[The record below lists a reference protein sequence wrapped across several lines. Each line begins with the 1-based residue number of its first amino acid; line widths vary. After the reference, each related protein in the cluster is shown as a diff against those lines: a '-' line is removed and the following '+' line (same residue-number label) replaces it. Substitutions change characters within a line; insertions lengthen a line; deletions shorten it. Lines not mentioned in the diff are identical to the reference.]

1 MKKKT
6 EIKKIIQI
14 EWNEKVI
21 WKNWYK
27 REKKRINTQECHWIF
42 GDIKS
47 GHWPPLKQVYHYN
60 NVVVVI
66 IITIIICDGGGGTG
80 SFRFIFRHLWIPWI
94 YVKYDVDMRKQS
106 IHILWP
112 ASMWCWWCWRKR
124 MLISVIS
131 KRTHLTHTQ
140 FDGFRYFF
148 HVKTSKMFLQRICD
162 GFCAFLG
169 VTMYVPIPLHIFK
182 VIF

>member
-1 MKKKT
+1 MYVDLVWGMVWHSIVKKKT

-14 EWNEKVI
+14 KWNEKVI

-66 IITIIICDGGGGTG
+66 IIICGGGGELVLFG
-80 SFRFIFRHLWIPWI
+80 LFFSI
-94 YVKYDVDMRKQS
+94 YGFHEY
-106 IHILWP
+106 
-112 ASMWCWWCWRKR
+112 MWN
-124 MLISVIS
+124 MLLIWEN
-131 KRTHLTHTQ
+131 RQYT
-140 FDGFRYFF
+140 
-148 HVKTSKMFLQRICD
+148 CD
-162 GFCAFLG
+162 GDVGERGCWLASSVNALTLLTLKPMAFDISFSRK
-169 VTMYVPIPLHIFK
+169 PRKCSFSEFAIIFARFR
-182 VIF
+182 V